1 MSKSKSMIIPQTAP
15 NVSSG
20 ILSSFK
26 DLMGIRKHDPPM
38 ISVCEPILKSGHH
51 EYKVKGRDHIAEFE
65 VIFCS
70 FNLSFAMRTGA
81 SPSTQFIDL
90 GKDEQEEESK
100 DGHDIETLKAYPT
113 LHR

>member
-1 MSKSKSMIIPQTAP
+1 MIKIPFVAAEIKQ
-15 NVSSG
+15 V
-20 ILSSFK
+20 LSQ
-26 DLMGIRKHDPPM
+26 
-38 ISVCEPILKSGHH
+38 
-51 EYKVKGRDHIAEFE
+51 VKQIVLQQNWLNQNHIAEFE